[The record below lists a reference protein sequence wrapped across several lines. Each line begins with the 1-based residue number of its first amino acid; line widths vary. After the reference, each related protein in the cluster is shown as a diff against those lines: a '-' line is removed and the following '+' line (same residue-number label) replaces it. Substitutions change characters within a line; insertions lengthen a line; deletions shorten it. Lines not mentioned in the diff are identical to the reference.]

1 MRKLALLNSRGL
13 SDETFQNGYELIF
26 IDFDS
31 ARTKIKMDKQ
41 AFIYMLIEAV
51 LFLIPLAT
59 LFIKVG
65 RLMGRI
71 EDMEKSTENLPSWK
85 ATMNEKVATLE
96 LNDIAQ
102 NKTLNSI
109 NDNLI
114 KISTQVQLLLDN
126 KIKMGEL
133 Q

>member
-1 MRKLALLNSRGL
+1 
-13 SDETFQNGYELIF
+13 
-26 IDFDS
+26 
-31 ARTKIKMDKQ
+31 MDKQ

-51 LFLIPLAT
+51 LFLIPLAA

-65 RLMGRI
+65 KLMGRL

>member
-1 MRKLALLNSRGL
+1 
-13 SDETFQNGYELIF
+13 
-26 IDFDS
+26 
-31 ARTKIKMDKQ
+31 MDKQ
-41 AFIYMLIEAV
+41 AFIYMLVEAV

-71 EDMEKSTENLPSWK
+71 EDMEKCTENLPSWK

>member
-1 MRKLALLNSRGL
+1 
-13 SDETFQNGYELIF
+13 
-26 IDFDS
+26 
-31 ARTKIKMDKQ
+31 MDKQ
-41 AFIYMLIEAV
+41 TFIYMLIEAV

-65 RLMGRI
+65 RLIGRI
-71 EDMEKSTENLPSWK
+71 EAMEKSTENLPSWK